1 MIHLQ
6 NVHAR
11 YPTAHRG
18 LAGALNSISFTVA
31 KGEFRWL
38 TGASGAGKS
47 TLLAVLGLSL
57 RPTSGQMDILG
68 VEPARAKRSQL
79 TRLRRRIG
87 TIHQD
92 YRLLEQ
98 LTALENV
105 ALPLRLAGADPRLI
119 ARESCDIL
127 AWLGLA
133 GRENAYP
140 GQLSGGEC
148 QRVAIARA
156 LVVRP
161 DILLADEP
169 TNALEE
175 TESRRLLGLF
185 QEICGHGTTV
195 IVATHNETLLRDF
208 PAPSIEIAQGR
219 VAGGTAPLP

>member
-6 NVHAR
+6 NVCAR

-18 LAGALNSISFTVA
+18 LSGALNGISLTVA

-47 TLLAVLGLSL
+47 TLLSVLGLSL
-57 RPTSGQMDILG
+57 RPTSGRMDILG
-68 VEPARAKRSQL
+68 VEPVNARRSQL

-87 TIHQD
+87 MIHQD

-105 ALPLRLAGADPRLI
+105 ALPLRLAGVDPRLI
-119 ARESCDIL
+119 ARESCEIL

-133 GRENAYP
+133 SREDAYP
-140 GQLSGGEC
+140 DQLSGGEC

-169 TNALEE
+169 TNALEDA
-175 TESRRLLGLF
+175 ESRRLLRLF
-185 QEICGHGTTV
+185 QDICSHGTTV
-195 IVATHNETLLRDF
+195 IVATHNEALLRDF
-208 PAPSIEIAQGR
+208 PAPSVEIAQGR
-219 VAGGTAPLP
+219 IAGRTVSQP